1 MLTSRPPE
9 DTPEHFRPVDV
20 NSSDNK
26 GGWLNRDSLR
36 LGISTSF
43 FPWLATRLVVIPV
56 VYMAREIATKG
67 HLPASMASVA
77 RQGLFSWD
85 AGWYES
91 IAVHGY
97 GFLGYSSLRFF
108 PLFPLI
114 VKIFSFVLLG
124 NVRLSLLA
132 VANLSD
138 LCGLVLLVV
147 LVARETGD
155 NGLATRSAWLISLAP
170 AAFTYVM
177 GYAEATL
184 LVFTVATFIAL
195 RSHRWWWTMALG
207 ILAGLTRPIGILLAI
222 PVLVEAFRGLW
233 EADIRERIARIA
245 AIAGG
250 PIGVAGYLSFLGLY
264 YNHLLAPIHIEQRHR
279 GGFTDPLITLYHET
293 SMLISGHHLEEA
305 LHLPWALLAVALIVV
320 AFWKLPSPYGAFALA
335 VILVA
340 LSGHNID
347 SFERYAMS
355 AFPLVIAGAFLTADP
370 KIERLVLSGL
380 AASLVAYSTLA
391 FLHLYVP

>member
-1 MLTSRPPE
+1 MPG
-9 DTPEHFRPVDV
+9 
-20 NSSDNK
+20 DNP
-26 GGWLNRDSLR
+26 GWLSRDRLR
-36 LGISTSF
+36 LGVSTAF
-43 FPWLATRLVVIPV
+43 FPWLATRLVVIPA

-67 HLPASMASVA
+67 HLPASMAGIA
-77 RQGLFSWD
+77 GQGLFSWD
-85 AGWYES
+85 AGWYGS
-91 IAVHGY
+91 IAAHGY

-114 VKIFSFVLLG
+114 VKVVSFVLLG

-138 LCGLVLLVV
+138 LCGLVLLAI
-147 LVARETGD
+147 LVSRETGD
-155 NGLATRSAWLISLAP
+155 NELAARSAWLMSLAP

-184 LVFTVATFIAL
+184 LVFTVAGFIAL
-195 RSHRWWWTMALG
+195 RGHKWWWAMLFG
-207 ILAGLTRPIGILLAI
+207 ILAGLTRPIGILLAV
-222 PVLVEAFRGLW
+222 PVLVEAFGGLRGT
-233 EADIRERIARIA
+233 DFRERVARIGA
-245 AIAGG
+245 VAGG

-264 YNHLLAPIHIEQRHR
+264 YDHLLAPIHIEQRHR
-279 GGFTDPLITLYHET
+279 GGFTDPLVTLYREA
-293 SMLISGHHLEEA
+293 SMLVSGHHLEEA
-305 LHLPWALLAVALIVV
+305 LHLPWALLSVALIVV
-320 AFWKLPSPYGAFALA
+320 AFRKLPASYGAFALA

-355 AFPLVIAGAFLTADP
+355 AFPLVIAGAFLAAGA
-370 KIERLVLSGL
+370 KIERLVMAGL
-380 AASLVAYSTLA
+380 AASLVAYSMLA

>member
-1 MLTSRPPE
+1 M
-9 DTPEHFRPVDV
+9 
-20 NSSDNK
+20 
-26 GGWLNRDSLR
+26 
-36 LGISTSF
+36 
-43 FPWLATRLVVIPV
+43 
-56 VYMAREIATKG
+56 VYMARGIATKG
-67 HLPASMASVA
+67 HLPASMANVA

-85 AGWYES
+85 AGWYGS
-91 IAVHGY
+91 IAAHGY

-114 VKIFSFVLLG
+114 VKAVSFVLLG
-124 NVRLSLLA
+124 NVRLSLLV

-155 NGLATRSAWLISLAP
+155 DELATRSAWLMSLAP

-184 LVFTVATFIAL
+184 LVFTVAGFIAL
-195 RSHRWWWTMALG
+195 RGHRWWWAMVFG
-207 ILAGLTRPIGILLAI
+207 ILAGLTRPIGILFAI
-222 PVLVEAFRGLW
+222 PAIVEALSGLW
-233 EADIRERIARIA
+233 EVGIRDRIARA
-245 AIAGG
+245 AAVAGG
-250 PIGVAGYLSFLGLY
+250 PMGVVGYLSFLGLY
-264 YNHLLAPIHIEQRHR
+264 YHHLLAPIHIEQRHR
-279 GGFTDPLITLYHET
+279 GGFTDPLVTLYHEA

-305 LHLPWALLAVALIVV
+305 LHLPWALLSVALIVV
-320 AFWKLPSPYGAFALA
+320 AFWKLPASYGAFALA

-355 AFPLVIAGAFLTADP
+355 AFPLVIAGACLTAGP
-370 KIERLVLSGL
+370 RVERLVLAGL